1 MLNVEQRR
9 AHDIIEQHVRR
20 TMAGTVQEQLLM
32 IVRGEGGTGKTV
44 LLNAIADTFE
54 YLQVQEWLAKTATTG
69 VAASL
74 VGGTTVHSWA
84 AIPVN
89 AADTPQWMDRAAPA
103 TVEKRKRR
111 ILPAKYV
118 NIDECSM
125 LTKKMLAQ
133 LSQ

>member
-9 AHDIIEQHVRR
+9 AHDIIEQHLRR
-20 TMAGTVQEQLLM
+20 TLAGAPQEQLLM

-44 LLNAIADTFE
+44 LLNAIADTFDF
-54 YLQVQEWLAKTATTG
+54 LQASALLAKTATTG

-74 VGGTTVHSWA
+74 VGGVTVHSWA
-84 AIPVN
+84 SIPIN
-89 AADTPQWMDRAAPA
+89 AEDSPRWTDRSAPA
-103 TVEKRKRR
+103 TMEKRKRR

-125 LTKKMLAQ
+125 LTKRLLAQ